1 MTMGQGSY
9 EVIVLGLGGMG
20 TAAAFELARRGRR
33 VLGLEQFQP
42 GHDRGSSHG
51 QTRVIRK
58 AYYEHPDYVP
68 LLHRTYARWY
78 DLEQRCGRHLLTE
91 CGCLS
96 IGPPEGELV
105 AGVRRA
111 AAEHHLPVAYLTAAD
126 LRRRF
131 PALRF
136 GDDQVAVLEPQAG
149 FLYVEDCVRAYA
161 QEARLLGADLHEDEP
176 ALSWKATA
184 GGVVV
189 QTRQQTYTADR
200 LVITAGA
207 WAGAVLA
214 DLGLS
219 LTVLRKVL
227 FWFGTADDR
236 LLRRDLF
243 PIYMAET
250 PTGFYYGFP
259 VLDPAGHKVARHD
272 GGNPVADPAA
282 VDRTVSTAEEADCQ
296 AFLQAHLPV
305 VDGPRRQA
313 KVCLYTMTPDQHFLL
328 DYHPAHPQV
337 AIAAGFSGH
346 GFKFA
351 AVVGEILADFV
362 EQGRTDLPISRFRL
376 ERFRLAG

>member
-1 MTMGQGSY
+1 MTTGQGGY
-9 EVIVLGLGGMG
+9 DVIVLGLGGMG

-51 QTRVIRK
+51 HTRVIRK

-68 LLHRTYARWY
+68 LLHRTFTRWY
-78 DLEQRCGRHLLTE
+78 DLEQRCGQHLLTE

-96 IGPPEGELV
+96 IGPPDGELV

-111 AAEHHLPVAYLTAAD
+111 AIEHHLPVEDLSAAE

-136 GDDQVAVLEPQAG
+136 GDDEVAVLEPQAG

-161 QEARLLGADLHEDEP
+161 NEARRLGADLHGDEP
-176 ALSWKATA
+176 AVSWKAAA
-184 GGVVV
+184 GGVQV
-189 QTRQQTYTADR
+189 QTRQHTYSADR

-207 WAGAVLA
+207 WAGAVLGG
-214 DLGLS
+214 LGLP
-219 LTVLRKVL
+219 LKVLRKVL
-227 FWFGTADDR
+227 FWFGTAGDQ
-236 LLRRDLF
+236 LLRRDVF

-250 PTGFYYGFP
+250 PGGFYYGFP

-272 GGNPVADPAA
+272 GGEPVADAAA
-282 VDRTVSTAEEADCQ
+282 VNRTVHAAEEADCR
-296 AFLQAHLPV
+296 AFLRAHLPV
-305 VDGPRRQA
+305 VDGPRRQD
-313 KVCLYTMTPDQHFLL
+313 KVCLYTMTPDQHFIL
-328 DYHPAHPQV
+328 DLHPAHPQV

-351 AVVGEILADFV
+351 AVVGEILADLV
-362 EQGRTDLPISRFRL
+362 EHGRTDLPIG
-376 ERFRLAG
+376 RFRLARFMSPG